1 MLRGPDKDQNTG
13 RTVEFVDI
21 AEVARIRRRAR
32 ISIVLADAAMGLSAI
47 VLVCMGTYLLA
58 STPLAS
64 VPGMR
69 QLALWM
75 LGGAAGIVVASTL
88 LWSREFD

>member
-21 AEVARIRRRAR
+21 
-32 ISIVLADAAMGLSAI
+32 ADAAMGLSAI